1 MPYHF
6 AEGENPFSPN
16 TNAARGLNYLRNSL
30 EAFHGDSGLAL
41 AGYNGGINGARRPQS
56 EWAQE
61 TLAYQFWGENIYA
74 DAAAGRQSSPV
85 LEQWLAAGG
94 ASLCAQA
101 EQREAYAR

>member
-61 TLAYQFWGENIYA
+61 TRDYQFWGENIYA